1 MSLVLIMGL
10 YYNAVNSINLYVF
23 MLFRD
28 DKINLQRKKMVNIKY
43 ITIKKYQPGRVIPP
57 HGHNLYEIVY
67 YVNAKGISKHKR
79 KKVDINDGFL
89 YFYDADMS
97 DSDIY
102 EFEDDSFTLIQP
114 SVLHS
119 EHHFSEASIITLG
132 FTMDAQIPFE
142 SNIFIKNAPG
152 VKSYINRILE
162 EYNKKQ
168 FAYDIK
174 INCLI
179 TELLIY
185 LKRIHTDNFSVK
197 EPIDNCITYI
207 DEYFTDD
214 ISIPELAKNTGY
226 SVDHFSVL
234 FKNKTGVSVKRYILN
249 KRLELA
255 KRLLK
260 DTSLSVTQISEDCG
274 FKYSS
279 QFTKMF
285 IKYNKI
291 SPLQYR
297 QKYKND
303 GV

>member
-1 MSLVLIMGL
+1 
-10 YYNAVNSINLYVF
+10 
-23 MLFRD
+23 
-28 DKINLQRKKMVNIKY
+28 MVNIKY
-43 ITIKKYQPGRVIPP
+43 ITTKKYQAGRVIPP

-67 YVNAKGISKHKR
+67 YVSAKGVSKHSR
-79 KKVDINDGFL
+79 QKVSINDGFL

-102 EFEDDSFTLIQP
+102 EFENDSFTLIQP

-119 EHHFSEASIITLG
+119 EQHFSEASIITLG
-132 FTMDAQIPFE
+132 FTMDSQLPVE
-142 SNIFIKNAPG
+142 TNIFIKNAPG

-174 INCLI
+174 INCII

-185 LKRIHTDNFSVK
+185 IKRMYSDNYSSK
-197 EPIDNCITYI
+197 EPIDNCIAYI
-207 DEYFTDD
+207 DEYFMDD
-214 ISIPELAKNTGY
+214 ISIPQLAKNTGY
-226 SVDHFSVL
+226 SADHFSVL
-234 FKNKTGVSVKRYILN
+234 FKNKTGLSVKRYIIN
-249 KRLELA
+249 KRLDLA
-255 KRLLK
+255 KRLLQS
-260 DTSLSVTQISEDCG
+260 TSLSVAQISESCG

-279 QFTKMF
+279 QFTKIF

-297 QKYKND
+297 HKFRDKD
-303 GV
+303 AK